1 MLSTSGTDCMR
12 SFVSNGCKAN
22 SRATPAFR
30 VVGKRPLEKLALK
43 VRAEDGAV
51 YVVAPASCL
60 IY

>member
-1 MLSTSGTDCMR
+1 MR